1 MHDDSGHHTQGLHV
15 TGKEWDL
22 LGLWTTKP
30 ALGSQRCRS
39 IRGEELG
46 AGLGAPTMP
55 PAALGQEHKAGP
67 RCVCQVS
74 SLREGGT
81 GGQQN
86 QELV

>member
-1 MHDDSGHHTQGLHV
+1 MILDTTHRVSTSRAKNGIFWGFGL
-15 TGKEWDL
+15 KL
-22 LGLWTTKP
+22 SR
-30 ALGSQRCRS
+30 AGSQRCSS

-55 PAALGQEHKAGP
+55 PAVLGQEHKAGP

-74 SLREGGT
+74 SLREGGP
-81 GGQQN
+81 GGQRN